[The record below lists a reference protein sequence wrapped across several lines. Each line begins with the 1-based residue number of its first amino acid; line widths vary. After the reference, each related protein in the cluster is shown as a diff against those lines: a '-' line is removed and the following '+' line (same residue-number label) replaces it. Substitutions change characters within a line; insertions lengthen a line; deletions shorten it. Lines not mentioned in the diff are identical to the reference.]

1 MRKHFINHDYKE
13 LDVWK
18 ESIKFVKKIYKIT
31 YKFPGTEK
39 FNLISQINRASVSIA
54 SNIAEGSSRNS
65 DKEFVQF
72 LYYALGSAAEV
83 ECQLIISQELDFLKV
98 NEFFI
103 FKEIDNIKKMII
115 GLIKYYKN

>member
-1 MRKHFINHDYKE
+1 MVRDFINHDYKE

-31 YKFPGTEK
+31 YKFPETEK

-83 ECQLIISQELDFLKV
+83 ECQLVISQELEFLKNKEV
-98 NEFFI
+98 YI
-103 FKEIDNIKKMII
+103 FKEIENIKRMII
-115 GLIKYYKN
+115 GLIKYYKK